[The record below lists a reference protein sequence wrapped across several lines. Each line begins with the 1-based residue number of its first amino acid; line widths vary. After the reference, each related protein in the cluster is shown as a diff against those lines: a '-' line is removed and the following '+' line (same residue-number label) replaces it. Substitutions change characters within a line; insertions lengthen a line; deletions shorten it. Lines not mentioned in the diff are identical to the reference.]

1 MVRLPKYF
9 SGDVIDQYLSSDN
22 VNRFRID
29 AVLAVLFKLNEIRKY
44 IYYEK
49 PNKKIRKDEKHKQR
63 ISVPNR
69 TIVKESKIKTEKS
82 IRNYFY

>member
-49 PNKKIRKDEKHKQR
+49 PNQKKEKMKN
-63 ISVPNR
+63 INR
-69 TIVKESKIKTEKS
+69 ELVFQIEQ
-82 IRNYFY
+82 